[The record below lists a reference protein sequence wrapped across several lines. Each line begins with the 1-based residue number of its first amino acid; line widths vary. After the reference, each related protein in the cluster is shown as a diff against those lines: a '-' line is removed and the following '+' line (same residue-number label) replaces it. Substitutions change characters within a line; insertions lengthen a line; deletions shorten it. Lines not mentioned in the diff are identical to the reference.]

1 MQAHFEGYYGSVKSV
16 MQASGRGALR
26 GVGPVSEL
34 IRTDDRYAVAVETAL
49 GSQIQNIVV
58 GTDADAKAAI
68 QYLKSTGAGRRLSCR
83 SQPYAAVS
91 MSRPPSAARRAT
103 WAWPPALIECDPR
116 YRSVVEW
123 LLGRVCLVE
132 NLDDAVRCAK
142 QTGYQYRMVTLDGQ
156 VVNAGGKPDGR
167 LRRQGRGLLAP
178 R

>member
-103 WAWPPALIECDPR
+103 WAWPPAGSSAIRVTEASSSGCSAG
-116 YRSVVEW
+116 SVSW
-123 LLGRVCLVE
+123 RTWTM
-132 NLDDAVRCAK
+132 RCAA
-142 QTGYQYRMVTLDGQ
+142 QSR
-156 VVNAGGKPDGR
+156 PDTSTAW
-167 LRRQGRGLLAP
+167 LRWTARSSTPAEA
-178 R
+178 